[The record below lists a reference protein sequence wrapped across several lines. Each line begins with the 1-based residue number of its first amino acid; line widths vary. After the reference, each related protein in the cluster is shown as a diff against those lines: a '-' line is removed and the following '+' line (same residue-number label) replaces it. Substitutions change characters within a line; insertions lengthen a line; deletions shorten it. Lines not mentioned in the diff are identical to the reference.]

1 MKLVAVD
8 YGLARTGLAATDP
21 DGILAYPLETIRL
34 DSFPNRRA
42 FLDALA
48 ARVLREKPDA
58 VVVGLP
64 LLADGSVSLTTRQ
77 IRNFVRK
84 LLHRLPCP
92 VYLMEEFLS
101 SEEAAWDLEEAGLRR
116 SRRKAVERDLRDAGR
131 SAAQGRAV
139 LDQQAAVRI
148 LESYLHSPSSA
159 TLAEGDG
166 YRAG

>member
-1 MKLVAVD
+1 M
-8 YGLARTGLAATDP
+8 
-21 DGILAYPLETIRL
+21 
-34 DSFPNRRA
+34 
-42 FLDALA
+42 
-48 ARVLREKPDA
+48 
-58 VVVGLP
+58 VVGLP
-64 LLADGSVSLTTRQ
+64 LLADGSDSLTTRQ

-116 SRRKAVERDLRDAGR
+116 SRRKG
-131 SAAQGRAV
+131 V

>member
-1 MKLVAVD
+1 MKLVAGD

-64 LLADGSVSLTTRQ
+64 LLADGIGQSDHAPDPQLRQKTPAPPSLPG
-77 IRNFVRK
+77 IS
-84 LLHRLPCP
+84 HGGIP
-92 VYLMEEFLS
+92 EFGRG
-101 SEEAAWDLEEAGLRR
+101 GL
-116 SRRKAVERDLRDAGR
+116 G
-131 SAAQGRAV
+131 
-139 LDQQAAVRI
+139 
-148 LESYLHSPSSA
+148 P
-159 TLAEGDG
+159 
-166 YRAG
+166 